1 MSSRVS
7 KQPQVSK
14 IKYFI
19 EIGSDIEIQSDQAR
33 RTLRTHTSF
42 IMTWAVMV
50 HMILQA
56 QYSMKRKRWNLEW
69 TEFL

>member
-33 RTLRTHTSF
+33 RTLGTHTSF
-42 IMTWAVMV
+42 IMT
-50 HMILQA
+50 
-56 QYSMKRKRWNLEW
+56 
-69 TEFL
+69 